1 MDRLKLME
9 TYTAV
14 VKLGSYTRAAKE
26 LGVTR
31 AMVSKRIQDLE
42 SALAVK
48 LLNRNTHRLSPTMSG
63 MDYYDNCVTL
73 LAEMHA
79 LEERMQAKR
88 AVLRGELKIL
98 SSKTFSETVLGL
110 IVAEFCRMHPGIS
123 IHITL
128 RDRDETP
135 NGLDLTTGGFD
146 LAVRTLP
153 ARDSSI
159 IARPIVGMPRILV
172 ASPDYL
178 ARAGTPRTPADL
190 SKHSCLDP
198 SGAVHS
204 NWTFLGPKGR
214 TSVRISG
221 VLHANSSLVVRHGA
235 LNGLGIAILREYLV
249 AEHLGDG
256 ALVRVLEDY
265 KIDERT
271 LYVVYQK
278 DRFQPA
284 RVRLFIDYL
293 TSRMKEL
300 SRGGAALA
308 PPAKRSA

>member
-42 SALAVK
+42 ASLAVK
-48 LLNRNTHRLSPTMSG
+48 LLNRNTHRLSPTMTG
-63 MDYYDNCVTL
+63 IDYYENCVIL

-88 AVLRGELKIL
+88 TVLRGEIKIL
-98 SSKTFSETVLGL
+98 SSKTFSETMLGP
-110 IVAEFCRMHPGIS
+110 IIAEFCRIHPGIS
-123 IHITL
+123 VHITL

-135 NGLDLTTGGFD
+135 NGLDLTAGGFD
-146 LAVRTLP
+146 IAVRTLP
-153 ARDSSI
+153 ARDSSV
-159 IARPIVGMPRILV
+159 IARPIVGLPRVLV

-178 ARAGTPRTPADL
+178 VRAGTPRSPAEL
-190 SKHSCLDP
+190 AKHSCLDP
-198 SGAVHS
+198 SGAAHS
-204 NWTFLGPKGR
+204 TWTFHGPKGR

-221 VLHANSSLVVRHGA
+221 ALHANSSLVVRHGA
-235 LNGLGIAILREYLV
+235 VSGLGVAILREYLV
-249 AEHLGDG
+249 AENLNDG
-256 ALVRVLEDY
+256 TLVRILEDHA
-265 KIDERT
+265 IDERT
-271 LYVVYQK
+271 LYVVYQR

-293 TSRMKEL
+293 TNRMKEL
-300 SRGGAALA
+300 SRGGATLT
-308 PPAKRSA
+308 PARSA